1 MEFKKDSLDDLLR
14 SVIPKIVNSKTK
26 VSSTRGD
33 SLEVDGVLLELTNP
47 RARLSRT
54 EKKGTIFSCLG
65 ELLWYLSGTN
75 SVEQI
80 SYYLSKYANDSDDGK
95 TIFGGYGPRFFRE
108 FRTNQFDNI
117 INLLKEKQSTRRAVI
132 QIFDAND
139 IAAEHKDIPCT
150 CTLQFLVRDKLLH
163 MYTNMRSNDAFIGL
177 PHDIFAFTMLQEIFA
192 RTLDV
197 GLGKYVHFVSS
208 LHIYTENLPDAVTY
222 MDEGW
227 QELNDMPPM
236 PTGDPWDQ
244 ISELLR
250 IESAI
255 RKDGAVDIK
264 QDKLENYWGD
274 LARILTFF
282 RHVKDRKYSSA
293 GNIRKTMSSD
303 FFEIYFKSKLAK
315 KSSFELDEQEYLNFE
330 PDTTNEQ

>member
-33 SLEVDGVLLELTNP
+33 SLEVDGVLLELSNP

-75 SVEQI
+75 AVEQI
-80 SYYLSKYANDSDDGK
+80 SYYLPQYANESDDGE
-95 TIFGGYGPRFFRE
+95 TIFGGYGPRFLGKFG
-108 FRTNQFDNI
+108 TNQFENI
-117 INLLKEKQSTRRAVI
+117 IDLLNKKQSTRRAVI

-139 IAAEHKDIPCT
+139 IASYHKDIPCT
-150 CTLQFLVRDKLLH
+150 CTLQFLLRDNLLH

-192 RTLDV
+192 RTIGV
-197 GLGKYVHFVSS
+197 GLGKYMHFVSS
-208 LHIYTENLPDAVTY
+208 LHIYMDNLPDTEIY

-227 QELNDMPPM
+227 QEINEMPPM
-236 PTGDPWDQ
+236 PTGNPWKEIDK
-244 ISELLR
+244 LLQL
-250 IESAI
+250 ESII
-255 RKDGAVDIK
+255 RKSGTVDIN
-264 QDKLENYWGD
+264 LEDLSNYWSD
-274 LARILTFF
+274 LARLLIFF
-282 RHVKDRKYSSA
+282 RHVKDKKYSSA
-293 GNIRKTMSSD
+293 GNTRKIMTSN
-303 FFEIYFKSKLAK
+303 FFEIYFKSKLSK
-315 KSSFELDEQEYLNFE
+315 KSAFELDEQEDLNF
-330 PDTTNEQ
+330 TGH